1 MEKTIGLLIVVS
13 LVLGMS
19 LAAAAVSFEGDA
31 SILFGLG
38 ENKRRGLAIHGRADV
53 YEELFADASFVTSSP
68 TGDGTTEAGQSLL
81 TLGGLYR
88 VVHDSDLQVF
98 VGGGWT
104 QLTAG
109 ESKGHG
115 LYGKFGFKLI
125 AMPKLTLT
133 ADVAYAFKYAVGEQA
148 GSLTAARA
156 TLAYDVAENVAV
168 QGTIHHQRALQA
180 ETLLLVGG
188 GVAFRF

>member
-1 MEKTIGLLIVVS
+1 MNKTIGLLIVVS
-13 LVLGMS
+13 LILGMGA
-19 LAAAAVSFEGDA
+19 AAAAVSFEGDA
-31 SILFGLG
+31 SIVFGLG
-38 ENKRRGLAIHGRADV
+38 ENQRRGLAIHGRVDV
-53 YEELFADASFVTSSP
+53 YEEIFAEASFVTSTP
-68 TGDGTTEAGQSLL
+68 TGDAEQGQSLL

-109 ESKGHG
+109 ETKGQG

-125 AMPKLTLT
+125 PMPKLTLT
-133 ADVAYAFKYAVGEQA
+133 ADVAYAFKYSVGEQA
-148 GSLTAARA
+148 GTLTAARA
-156 TLAYDVAENVAV
+156 TLAYDLAENLGV

-180 ETLLLVGG
+180 DTVLLVGG